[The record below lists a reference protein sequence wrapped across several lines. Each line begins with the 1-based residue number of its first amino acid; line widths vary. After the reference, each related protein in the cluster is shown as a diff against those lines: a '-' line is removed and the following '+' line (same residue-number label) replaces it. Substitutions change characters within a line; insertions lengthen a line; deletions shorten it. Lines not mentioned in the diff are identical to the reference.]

1 EHDRLEGVLL
11 AGERGG
17 LGASFPADD
26 DAWKAAGEHDRLV
39 AAVGGSDQWVSVL
52 PDHDDPAAALPVAT
66 RDDPD
71 APPARREPPGEP
83 EHGRGL
89 PRPADRDV
97 ADTQDPG
104 GDPPCAEPPRIV
116 ETIPDRH
123 HRRVRGGRRDERSAE
138 GARSRRRRLPGAP
151 RHRLERARH
160 HAESGSASAKAA
172 EVRRAAITF
181 TCRSIAPRPL
191 STSTRARRPMSIARR
206 GSLRSP
212 ASAQARLSVELTRS
226 APPPAMSR
234 STTSRVFAVWG
245 PTSTGHPARA
255 GSITLCPP
263 AATRLPPTKAATARG

>member
-71 APPARREPPGEP
+71 ALPARREPPGEP

-123 HRRVRGGRRDERSAE
+123 HRRACSPYGVPPAQDIPPAP
-138 GARSRRRRLPGAP
+138 ARSRCAHPPRPGSRPRKPPRPGDSSGPAAP
-151 RHRLERARH
+151 R
-160 HAESGSASAKAA
+160 
-172 EVRRAAITF
+172 RRAA
-181 TCRSIAPRPL
+181 RPRGMAAPDHH
-191 STSTRARRPMSIARR
+191 RA
-206 GSLRSP
+206 
-212 ASAQARLSVELTRS
+212 
-226 APPPAMSR
+226 
-234 STTSRVFAVWG
+234 
-245 PTSTGHPARA
+245 
-255 GSITLCPP
+255 
-263 AATRLPPTKAATARG
+263 

>member
-1 EHDRLEGVLL
+1 MLEAVVEHDRLEGVLL

-17 LGASFPADD
+17 LGASVPADD
-26 DAWKAAGEHDRLV
+26 DAWKAAGGEH
-39 AAVGGSDQWVSVL
+39 
-52 PDHDDPAAALPVAT
+52 
-66 RDDPD
+66 
-71 APPARREPPGEP
+71 
-83 EHGRGL
+83 
-89 PRPADRDV
+89 
-97 ADTQDPG
+97 
-104 GDPPCAEPPRIV
+104 PPRAA
-116 ETIPDRH
+116 
-123 HRRVRGGRRDERSAE
+123 GGGRDERSAE
-138 GARSRRRRLPGAP
+138 GARTGRRRFPGAP
-151 RHRLERARH
+151 GHRLERARH

-263 AATRLPPTKAATARG
+263 AATRLPPTKAATARGEQWASGPTT